1 MSRGYFRERGR
12 EDVLSENEAEVASTA
27 CLDFL
32 KTGRK
37 TLQDQQPLWG
47 LEGLGAEAGG
57 LELGLGLGAGGAGVN
72 IVSKF
77 QRLVD
82 GSGL

>member
-32 KTGRK
+32 KTGR
-37 TLQDQQPLWG
+37 
-47 LEGLGAEAGG
+47 AGG
-57 LELGLGLGAGGAGVN
+57 WGREA
-72 IVSKF
+72 SE
-77 QRLVD
+77 
-82 GSGL
+82 